1 MVTPEADVY
10 DGDIIR
16 APRGPL
22 LPSCYYT
29 FNNNKPTGH
38 AAMTDLDDV
47 PTPLGQ
53 LTLKLLANRQD
64 TNLYGDI
71 PGGWLVGHMDQAAEL
86 AAGRIA
92 HGRTATVA
100 IEAMDFLCPVRE
112 GSVVNVF
119 TEVREIGRSSIKID
133 VEVWIRPPHERNP
146 DELHKV
152 TEARFVMVAMDDNGR
167 IRAVPDAP

>member
-1 MVTPEADVY
+1 MMRALT
-10 DGDIIR
+10 
-16 APRGPL
+16 APRVDHL
-22 LPSCYYT
+22 LALYYYT
-29 FNNNKPTGH
+29 FDNNKPTGN

-47 PTPLGQ
+47 PTPQGQ
-53 LTLKLLANRQD
+53 LTLKLLATRQD

-112 GSVVNVF
+112 GSTVNIF
-119 TEVREIGRSSIKID
+119 TGLREVGRSSIKID

-146 DELHKV
+146 DELQKV

-167 IRAVPDAP
+167 IRAVPDGH